1 MSCGEDEQLSDFGFF
16 AMSSLNISSLSRAEV
31 GNFDLEAGDFAND
44 ASSDRCEL
52 RWEALARLKVP

>member
-31 GNFDLEAGDFAND
+31 GNFDLEAGDFAKRAISRMMRVLTD
-44 ASSDRCEL
+44 ANFVG
-52 RWEALARLKVP
+52 KH